1 MRSGY
6 SGAEHGKMF
15 RQPMSDATAPTILIV
30 DDYPDSLEVWELYLR
45 GEGFEVLTAATG
57 PQALERAISAAP
69 DAIVMDLE
77 LPGLSGYEVA
87 RRLRAR
93 EDMQRTPLIAATGY
107 SHDAQLDE
115 ARAAGFD
122 VILVKPCDPE
132 GLVREIRRL
141 LDPSRA

>member
-1 MRSGY
+1 MG
-6 SGAEHGKMF
+6 GP
-15 RQPMSDATAPTILIV
+15 PMSDATAPTILIV

-57 PQALERAISAAP
+57 PQALERAIAAAP

-93 EDMQRTPLIAATGY
+93 EDMQHTPLIAATGY

-122 VILVKPCDPE
+122 IILVKPCDPE

-141 LDPSRA
+141 LAAARG